1 MPRRAA
7 PPGQHPAHHMQPA
20 QAAAGYEEMAGPGGA
35 MLQQGCVLMVYGLNS
50 EKFNC
55 QKLFNL
61 FTLYGNVVR
70 VDDCPYRSTV

>member
-20 QAAAGYEEMAGPGGA
+20 QAAGYEENAGPGGA

-50 EKFNC
+50 DKFNC

-70 VDDCPYRSTV
+70 VDDCPY